1 MKEKFLSNTQ
11 LRALLSLA
19 TEDERLGITK
29 ILDNNANNALS
40 SGKLQNMISLEG
52 GHGFVNFFRE
62 QGTGYID
69 ILDDVVSELN
79 IKGLPSYQSKLQ
91 FIDEVERINSQD
103 SKYNEAEAIQ
113 QGLSYCEQAELKV
126 IQELIKRSYEYLE
139 KQKNKVEHK
148 YFASEQ
154 KIKDLEIEEK
164 ELAKRFAHEE
174 SEIFKLFGQISKIS
188 EFLAYFWL
196 AMHKDKW
203 VWPYFELG
211 AQNPLSSKETKENLI
226 SFKEKIESKA
236 KKNLT
241 RLDKYRIFSI
251 DSTHTIFSQEWCK
264 DAFQY
269 FLLNAEKLNLSQA
282 EIEEFEKIRQFQ
294 PQLQR
299 LEQICDTHFS
309 KITRTMKQKYQ
320 NSKEILNEYKHRDLL
335 LSELNTLKAQIEE
348 FDNSINQVVNEFGD
362 NNHSGLVGTAGLM
375 AIANLGGFATYTL
388 LTSFMS
394 AVSFGSLGFGA
405 YTAATSLLSI
415 AIGPVGWI
423 ALGSYAVFSLGKP
436 SMSKL
441 MPIVAT
447 VGAIRQRIKYEN

>member
-29 ILDNNANNALS
+29 ILDNNVNNALS
-40 SGKLQNMISLEG
+40 SAKLQNMISLEG

-139 KQKNKVEHK
+139 KQKNKVEQAYRDSIHK
-148 YFASEQ
+148 HDELVLKRE
-154 KIKDLEIEEK
+154 KILKKLYIKHDEAKDLYREINQ
-164 ELAKRFAHEE
+164 
-174 SEIFKLFGQISKIS
+174 SS
-188 EFLAYFWL
+188 EFFTLVWIC
-196 AMHKDKW
+196 MHQDDW
-203 VWPYFELG
+203 VWPYLELVS
-211 AQNPLSSKETKENLI
+211 QNPCLTQEMIKDNDSRKLKVKNGIVKIHSVIEADKRYNFALKNTKPTQ
-226 SFKEKIESKA
+226 SYFKDFVNS
-236 KKNLT
+236 
-241 RLDKYRIFSI
+241 
-251 DSTHTIFSQEWCK
+251 
-264 DAFQY
+264 AFQKIPQDY
-269 FLLNAEKLNLSQA
+269 DAEN
-282 EIEEFEKIRQFQ
+282 EINELEKRCNT
-294 PQLQR
+294 LYS
-299 LEQICDTHFS
+299 E
-309 KITRTMKQKYQ
+309 ITETIKTKYQ
-320 NSKEILNEYKHRDLL
+320 YSKKIILENERQESLL
-335 LSELNTLKAQIEE
+335 LELNKLERQLEE

-362 NNHSGLVGTAGLM
+362 NSHSGLVGTAGLM

>member
-40 SGKLQNMISLEG
+40 SAKLQNMISLEG

-139 KQKNKVEHK
+139 KQKNKVEKAYRDSIYKHDELVLKREKILKELYIK
-148 YFASEQ
+148 YDEA
-154 KIKDLEIEEK
+154 KDLYREINQ
-164 ELAKRFAHEE
+164 
-174 SEIFKLFGQISKIS
+174 SS
-188 EFLAYFWL
+188 EFFTLVWIC
-196 AMHKDKW
+196 MHQDDW
-203 VWPYFELG
+203 VWPYLDLVS
-211 AQNPLSSKETKENLI
+211 QNPCLTQEMIKDNDSRKLKVTSSIAKIHLAIEADKRYNFALKNTKPTQSYFKDFFNSGFPIIPQGYDGENEISELEKRCNTLYSEITETIK
-226 SFKEKIESKA
+226 
-236 KKNLT
+236 T
-241 RLDKYRIFSI
+241 
-251 DSTHTIFSQEWCK
+251 
-264 DAFQY
+264 
-269 FLLNAEKLNLSQA
+269 
-282 EIEEFEKIRQFQ
+282 
-294 PQLQR
+294 
-299 LEQICDTHFS
+299 
-309 KITRTMKQKYQ
+309 KYQ
-320 NSKEILNEYKHRDLL
+320 YSKKIILENERQESLL
-335 LSELNTLKAQIEE
+335 LELNKLKRQLEE
-348 FDNSINQVVNEFGD
+348 FDNSINQVINEFGD

>member
-40 SGKLQNMISLEG
+40 SAKLQNMISLEG

-139 KQKNKVEHK
+139 KQKNKVEQAYRDSIHK
-148 YFASEQ
+148 HDELVLKRE
-154 KIKDLEIEEK
+154 KILKKLYIKHDEAKDLYREINQ
-164 ELAKRFAHEE
+164 
-174 SEIFKLFGQISKIS
+174 SS
-188 EFLAYFWL
+188 EFFTLVWIC
-196 AMHKDKW
+196 MHQDDW
-203 VWPYFELG
+203 VWPYLELVS
-211 AQNPLSSKETKENLI
+211 QNPCLTQEMIKDNDSRKLKVKNGIVKIHSVIEADKRYNFALKNTKPTQ
-226 SFKEKIESKA
+226 SYFKDFVNS
-236 KKNLT
+236 
-241 RLDKYRIFSI
+241 
-251 DSTHTIFSQEWCK
+251 
-264 DAFQY
+264 AFQKIPQDY
-269 FLLNAEKLNLSQA
+269 DAEN
-282 EIEEFEKIRQFQ
+282 EINELEKRCNT
-294 PQLQR
+294 LYS
-299 LEQICDTHFS
+299 E
-309 KITRTMKQKYQ
+309 ITETIKTKYQ
-320 NSKEILNEYKHRDLL
+320 YSKKIILENERQESLL
-335 LSELNTLKAQIEE
+335 LELNKLERQLEE

-362 NNHSGLVGTAGLM
+362 NSHSGLVGTAGLM

>member
-40 SGKLQNMISLEG
+40 SAKLQNMISLEG

-139 KQKNKVEHK
+139 KQKNKVEKAYRDSIYKHDELVLKREKILKVLHIK
-148 YFASEQ
+148 YDEA
-154 KIKDLEIEEK
+154 KDLYREINQ
-164 ELAKRFAHEE
+164 
-174 SEIFKLFGQISKIS
+174 SS
-188 EFLAYFWL
+188 EFFTLVWIC
-196 AMHKDKW
+196 MHQDDW
-203 VWPYFELG
+203 VWPYLDLVS
-211 AQNPLSSKETKENLI
+211 QNPCLTQEMLKDNDSRKLKVASSIAKIHSAIEADKRYNFALKNTKPTQSYFKDFFNSGFPIIPQGYDGENEISELEKRCNTLYSEITETIK
-226 SFKEKIESKA
+226 
-236 KKNLT
+236 T
-241 RLDKYRIFSI
+241 
-251 DSTHTIFSQEWCK
+251 
-264 DAFQY
+264 
-269 FLLNAEKLNLSQA
+269 
-282 EIEEFEKIRQFQ
+282 
-294 PQLQR
+294 
-299 LEQICDTHFS
+299 
-309 KITRTMKQKYQ
+309 KYQ
-320 NSKEILNEYKHRDLL
+320 YSKKIILENERQESLL
-335 LSELNTLKAQIEE
+335 LELNKLKRQLEE

-441 MPIVAT
+441 MPIVAI

>member
-40 SGKLQNMISLEG
+40 SAKLQNMISLEG

-139 KQKNKVEHK
+139 KQKNKVEKAYRDSIYKHDELVLKREKILKELYIK
-148 YFASEQ
+148 YDEA
-154 KIKDLEIEEK
+154 KDLYREINQ
-164 ELAKRFAHEE
+164 
-174 SEIFKLFGQISKIS
+174 SS
-188 EFLAYFWL
+188 EFFTLVWIC
-196 AMHKDKW
+196 MHQDDW
-203 VWPYFELG
+203 VWPYLDLVS
-211 AQNPLSSKETKENLI
+211 QNPCLTQEMIKDNDSRKLKVTSSIAKIHSAIEADKRYNFALKNTKPTQSYFKDFFNSGFPIIPQGYDGENEISELEKRCNTLYSEITETIK
-226 SFKEKIESKA
+226 
-236 KKNLT
+236 T
-241 RLDKYRIFSI
+241 
-251 DSTHTIFSQEWCK
+251 
-264 DAFQY
+264 
-269 FLLNAEKLNLSQA
+269 
-282 EIEEFEKIRQFQ
+282 
-294 PQLQR
+294 
-299 LEQICDTHFS
+299 
-309 KITRTMKQKYQ
+309 KYQ
-320 NSKEILNEYKHRDLL
+320 YSKKIILENERQESLL
-335 LSELNTLKAQIEE
+335 LELNKLKRQLEE

>member
-40 SGKLQNMISLEG
+40 SAKLQNMISLEG

-139 KQKNKVEHK
+139 KQKNKVEKAYRDSIYKHDELVLKREKILKELYIK
-148 YFASEQ
+148 YDEA
-154 KIKDLEIEEK
+154 KDLYREINQ
-164 ELAKRFAHEE
+164 
-174 SEIFKLFGQISKIS
+174 SS
-188 EFLAYFWL
+188 EFFTLVWIC
-196 AMHKDKW
+196 MHQDDW
-203 VWPYFELG
+203 VWPYLDLVS
-211 AQNPLSSKETKENLI
+211 QNPCLTQEMIKDNDSRKLKVTSSIAKIHSAIEADKRYNFALKNTKPTQSYFKDFFNSGFPIIPQGYDGENEISELEKRCNTLYSEITETIK
-226 SFKEKIESKA
+226 
-236 KKNLT
+236 T
-241 RLDKYRIFSI
+241 
-251 DSTHTIFSQEWCK
+251 
-264 DAFQY
+264 
-269 FLLNAEKLNLSQA
+269 
-282 EIEEFEKIRQFQ
+282 
-294 PQLQR
+294 
-299 LEQICDTHFS
+299 
-309 KITRTMKQKYQ
+309 KYQ
-320 NSKEILNEYKHRDLL
+320 YSKKIILENERQESLL
-335 LSELNTLKAQIEE
+335 LELNKLKRQLEE
-348 FDNSINQVVNEFGD
+348 FDNSINQVINEFGD

>member
-40 SGKLQNMISLEG
+40 SAKLQNMISLEG

-139 KQKNKVEHK
+139 KQKNKVEKAYRDSIYKHDELVLKREKILKVLHIK
-148 YFASEQ
+148 YDEA
-154 KIKDLEIEEK
+154 KDLYREINQ
-164 ELAKRFAHEE
+164 
-174 SEIFKLFGQISKIS
+174 SS
-188 EFLAYFWL
+188 EFFTLVWIC
-196 AMHKDKW
+196 MHQDDW
-203 VWPYFELG
+203 VWPYLDLVS
-211 AQNPLSSKETKENLI
+211 QNPCLTQEMLKDNDSRKLKVTSSIAKIHSAIEADKRYNFALKNTKPTQSYFKDFFNSGFPIIPQGYDGENEISELEKRCNTLYSEITETIK
-226 SFKEKIESKA
+226 
-236 KKNLT
+236 T
-241 RLDKYRIFSI
+241 
-251 DSTHTIFSQEWCK
+251 
-264 DAFQY
+264 
-269 FLLNAEKLNLSQA
+269 
-282 EIEEFEKIRQFQ
+282 
-294 PQLQR
+294 
-299 LEQICDTHFS
+299 
-309 KITRTMKQKYQ
+309 KYQ
-320 NSKEILNEYKHRDLL
+320 YSKKIILENERQESLL
-335 LSELNTLKAQIEE
+335 LELNKLKRQLEE

>member
-40 SGKLQNMISLEG
+40 SAKLQNMISLEG

-91 FIDEVERINSQD
+91 FIDEVERINSQE

-139 KQKNKVEHK
+139 KQKNKVEKAYRDSIYKHDELVLKREKILKVLHIK
-148 YFASEQ
+148 YDEA
-154 KIKDLEIEEK
+154 KDLYREINQ
-164 ELAKRFAHEE
+164 
-174 SEIFKLFGQISKIS
+174 SS
-188 EFLAYFWL
+188 EFFTLVWIC
-196 AMHKDKW
+196 MHQDDW
-203 VWPYFELG
+203 VWPYFDLVS
-211 AQNPLSSKETKENLI
+211 QNPCLTQEMLKDNDSRKLKVASSIAKIHSAIEADKRYNFALKNTKPTQSYFKDFFNSGFPIIPQGYDGENEISELEKRCNTLYSEITETIK
-226 SFKEKIESKA
+226 
-236 KKNLT
+236 T
-241 RLDKYRIFSI
+241 
-251 DSTHTIFSQEWCK
+251 
-264 DAFQY
+264 
-269 FLLNAEKLNLSQA
+269 
-282 EIEEFEKIRQFQ
+282 
-294 PQLQR
+294 
-299 LEQICDTHFS
+299 
-309 KITRTMKQKYQ
+309 KYQ
-320 NSKEILNEYKHRDLL
+320 YSKKIILENERQESLL
-335 LSELNTLKAQIEE
+335 LELNKLKRQLEE

-441 MPIVAT
+441 MPIVAI